1 MRESKDPVTTSNVP
15 GMLSPQ
21 PPAESPGKGAA
32 MSRNLLLLES
42 IKGHLAL
49 LAQKHPKKA
58 QSPVALKTKRY
69 VNTCLRQASHARAA

>member
-1 MRESKDPVTTSNVP
+1 
-15 GMLSPQ
+15 
-21 PPAESPGKGAA
+21 

-58 QSPVALKTKRY
+58 QSPVAVKARRY
-69 VNTCLRQASHARAA
+69 VNTCLKQASSHARAA

>member
-1 MRESKDPVTTSNVP
+1 
-15 GMLSPQ
+15 
-21 PPAESPGKGAA
+21 

-58 QSPVALKTKRY
+58 QSPVAVKARRY
-69 VNTCLRQASHARAA
+69 VNTCLKQAASHARAA

>member
-1 MRESKDPVTTSNVP
+1 
-15 GMLSPQ
+15 
-21 PPAESPGKGAA
+21 

-58 QSPVALKTKRY
+58 QTAVAQKAKRY
-69 VNTCLRQASHARAA
+69 VESCLKQAHRVAA